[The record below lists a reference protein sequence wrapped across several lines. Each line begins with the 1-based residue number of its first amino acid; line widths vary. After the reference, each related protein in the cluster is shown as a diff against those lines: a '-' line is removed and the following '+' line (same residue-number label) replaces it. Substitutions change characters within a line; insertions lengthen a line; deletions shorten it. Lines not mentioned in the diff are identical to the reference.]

1 MHSIYHEG
9 KIKSWGSEIGG
20 IFAIQSSIGKARQV

>member
-1 MHSIYHEG
+1 MHIIYHEG

-20 IFAIQSSIGKARQV
+20 IFAIHSSIGKARQV

>member
-9 KIKSWGSEIGG
+9 KIKSWGSKIGG
-20 IFAIQSSIGKARQV
+20 IFAIHSSIGKARQV